1 MKIKLILTDIDGVW
15 TDGGMYY
22 FNDGVEGKRFS
33 TSDGVGVALAKIAE
47 IPIVV
52 ISGEDI
58 AALRNR
64 LEKLHLTEA
73 YLGTKDKLALV
84 QELVKQ
90 KSLSFDEVAFIGD
103 EINDHALLKVVGFSS
118 CPHSAPPYTKA
129 IVDFITPSK
138 GGFGAFS
145 DFVQKILDN
154 ENILDQSLEKLAISY
169 QIKSR

>member
-90 KSLSFDEVAFIGD
+90 KSLSFDDVAFIGD
-103 EINDHALLKVVGFSS
+103 EINDHALLKVVGF
-118 CPHSAPPYTKA
+118 
-129 IVDFITPSK
+129 
-138 GGFGAFS
+138 
-145 DFVQKILDN
+145 
-154 ENILDQSLEKLAISY
+154 
-169 QIKSR
+169 